1 MTPLSGPTVGRWRI
15 RIGIMTN
22 RLRIRIIS
30 AHIWMWT
37 SIGATS
43 LVNTLMEIGLLH
55 LVLKLILTCA
65 NMETVSI
72 FFYFTD
78 YFYTLKYNAKNDFL
92 FNMMCLIW
100 IFYSTSW
107 HIKMSRRWLDSLRT
121 ELLQSIQWL
130 WWILSK
136 FHRSSWI
143 LSITRWWPGN
153 YRKRWRGAKHF
164 EAHSWE

>member
-43 LVNTLMEIGLLH
+43 LVNTLMEIGLRH

-72 FFYFTD
+72 FFYFRD
-78 YFYTLKYNAKNDFL
+78 YFYILKYHLKWSFL
-92 FNMMCLIW
+92 FNMICLIW
-100 IFYSTSW
+100 IFYSTPW
-107 HIKMSRRWLDSLRT
+107 HIKMSWRWLDSLRT

-130 WWILSK
+130 WRILAK

-153 YRKRWRGAKHF
+153 YWKRWRGAKRF
-164 EAHSWE
+164 EANCWE